1 MYNLFSRGLPMFIIC
16 STWRIVV
23 SFLSRLHHW
32 NTLYMYYDNE
42 RAQNQSGPTHKRW
55 LGLPSHHQLILLQE
69 VSTGVYQKQIMFLQA
84 VQLVGVT
91 CIMCS
96 SYLQECIQVDLQQA
110 LVWCKLWHSLSISPK
125 VVLETECWMV
135 VIKVTSLLNWRGV
148 FSEDKT
154 EFLQPGFC

>member
-42 RAQNQSGPTHKRW
+42 RVQNQSGPTHKRW
-55 LGLPSHHQLILLQE
+55 LGLPPPPTYFAAGSKHWC
-69 VSTGVYQKQIMFLQA
+69 VPKQIMLLQA
-84 VQLVGVT
+84 AQLVGVT